1 MKNMKLIKE
10 LTNESLKD
18 IQEVLDRDGI
28 IIFPTDTV
36 YGIACNCYSIEG
48 LKKLFS
54 FKNRPLSKP
63 INVLT
68 DSIQK
73 IELVAKNITPK
84 EKELIE
90 KYLPGDLTII
100 LDKKEDV
107 PDLLTANLK
116 TVGVRI
122 PNHKIALQ
130 ILESYPYPL
139 ATTSVNLAGES
150 PGIEVSDFLEEFQ
163 EKVDI
168 IVDGGKSPIGVAST
182 IVRVEQNEIKILR
195 QGNLN
200 IE

>member
-1 MKNMKLIKE
+1 M
-10 LTNESLKD
+10 
-18 IQEVLDRDGI
+18 
-28 IIFPTDTV
+28 
-36 YGIACNCYSIEG
+36 
-48 LKKLFS
+48 KKLFA

-68 DSIQK
+68 DSLEK
-73 IELVAKNITPK
+73 IETVAKELKPK

-100 LDKKEDV
+100 VDKKENV
-107 PDLLTANLK
+107 PDLLTANLN

-122 PNHKIALQ
+122 PNHEMALK

-150 PGIEVSDFLEEFQ
+150 PGIEVEDFLEEFKD
-163 EKVDI
+163 KVDI

-182 IVRVEQNEIKILR
+182 IVRVENDEIKILR
-195 QGNLN
+195 EGNLKV
-200 IE
+200 E